1 MARSFSEQEKEHIR
15 NHLMELC
22 RQSWARYGYKKTS
35 VDELCKKAGISKGAF
50 YIFYESK
57 EALFCEVICSVQ
69 GRICDT
75 ASRMIEERRDRFG
88 AAEALKFIYREYD
101 KHNFLYEA
109 DSEDFT
115 ILMNKLSEEQAGKL
129 AESDDRSR
137 RLFSD
142 NPYLKC
148 KVDAD
153 MAASV
158 IYSLIMN
165 IRNKEILPYS
175 HEETFDFMVDHLVG
189 SLFD

>member
-1 MARSFSEQEKEHIR
+1 
-15 NHLMELC
+15 
-22 RQSWARYGYKKTS
+22 
-35 VDELCKKAGISKGAF
+35 
-50 YIFYESK
+50 
-57 EALFCEVICSVQ
+57 
-69 GRICDT
+69 
-75 ASRMIEERRDRFG
+75 MIEERRDRFG

-129 AESDDRSR
+129 AESGDRSR

-165 IRNKEILPYS
+165 IRNKEILPHS